1 MSQRNKRKSKS
12 LMMQKPAPF
21 DAVNFCHLQ
30 KYELAAQASVSQA
43 KGKRKKERIF
53 YKD

>member
-1 MSQRNKRKSKS
+1 
-12 LMMQKPAPF
+12 MQKSAPF

-43 KGKRKKERIF
+43 KGKRKNILQTLAIQKQN
-53 YKD
+53 